1 MRSGLALAGLL
12 LTPLAAH
19 GQVPG
24 WADLW
29 RVAASTVA
37 GPLALE
43 RGPTGMLWNP
53 ASVRDL
59 RGLAVGVDVLQTP
72 DVLGIG
78 GVVAAVTQ
86 GVGSRVGIGAMV
98 GRLAV
103 QDLVRTTTSPTSRAG
118 TIHVYTQFAA
128 LVTGAALG
136 PAHVGVVVRAHDSRF
151 DTAQEGGITADVGIR
166 ISPMPALTLAAAT
179 HFAEPPFRR
188 GAGTAYFGAAELA
201 ITTTTIWGSHFLVI
215 GQYGIAHE
223 ERAGL
228 EHRFTA
234 GLALDDRLRVDWGW
248 AREQGYG
255 DASWRST
262 IALWFRTGRY
272 RIAVARSDGLN
283 GLGASFRLGLNA
295 ELFR

>member
-1 MRSGLALAGLL
+1 MRACVALAGLV
-12 LTPLAAH
+12 LTPVATE

-53 ASVRDL
+53 AAVGDL
-59 RGLAVGVDVLQTP
+59 PGLAVGVDVLQTP

-78 GVVAAVTQ
+78 GVVAAITQ
-86 GVGSRVGIGAMV
+86 GIGSRVGIGAMV

-118 TIHVYTQFAA
+118 TIPVYTQFAA
-128 LVTGAALG
+128 LITGAALG
-136 PAHVGVVVRAHDSRF
+136 PARVGAVVRAHDSRF
-151 DTAQEGGITADVGIR
+151 DTAQEDGITADIGVRVSPIR
-166 ISPMPALTLAAAT
+166 SLTLAAAT
-179 HFAEPPFRR
+179 HFADPPFRR
-188 GAGTAYFGAAELA
+188 GAGTAYYGAAEFA
-201 ITTTTIWGSHFLVI
+201 ITTTTIWGSRFLVI

-255 DASWRST
+255 DASWRPT
-262 IALWFRTGRY
+262 IALWFRAGRY
-272 RIAVARSDGLN
+272 RVAVARSDGLN

-295 ELFR
+295 ALFR

>member
-1 MRSGLALAGLL
+1 
-12 LTPLAAH
+12 
-19 GQVPG
+19 
-24 WADLW
+24 
-29 RVAASTVA
+29 
-37 GPLALE
+37 
-43 RGPTGMLWNP
+43 MLWNP
-53 ASVRDL
+53 AAVRDL
-59 RGLAVGVDVLQTP
+59 GGLAVGVDVLQTP
-72 DVLGIG
+72 DVLGLG

-86 GVGSRVGIGAMV
+86 GIGSRVGIGAMV

-103 QDLVRTTTSPTSRAG
+103 QDLVRTTTSPTSRVG

-136 PAHVGVVVRAHDSRF
+136 PAQVGAVVRAHDSRF
-151 DTAQEGGITADVGIR
+151 DTAREDGVTADVGVRVSPVR
-166 ISPMPALTLAAAT
+166 ILTLAAAT
-179 HFAEPPFRR
+179 HFAELPFRR
-188 GAGTAYFGAAELA
+188 GAGTAYYGAAELA
-201 ITTTTIWGSHFLVI
+201 ITTTTIWGSRFLVI

-255 DASWRST
+255 DASWRPT

-295 ELFR
+295 ELLK